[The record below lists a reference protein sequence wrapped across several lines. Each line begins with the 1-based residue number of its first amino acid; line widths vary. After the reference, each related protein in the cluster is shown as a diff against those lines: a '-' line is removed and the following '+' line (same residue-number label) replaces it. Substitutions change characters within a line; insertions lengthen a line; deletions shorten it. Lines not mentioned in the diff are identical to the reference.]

1 MSWIGT
7 WDAAGSP
14 GRHWNGGG
22 GWGLQVSAMFVV
34 VVVIELIVAPRIF
47 SHPRMHRFSDYDF
60 DNDNDNDNDN
70 D

>member
-1 MSWIGT
+1 
-7 WDAAGSP
+7 
-14 GRHWNGGG
+14 
-22 GWGLQVSAMFVV
+22 MFVV